1 MPEEI
6 ELKLRINAKDIPRLK
21 RSPLVRQHVV
31 GKPQT
36 RKLTSIYYDTPSLA
50 LLHSKVSV
58 RVRRMS
64 GRWFQSIKTSGQA
77 TDGLHTRLEWEDL
90 LQTGVP
96 DFEKMRIID
105 HAGIAESLSKPAL
118 QSSLQP
124 IFSTVVQRTEWQIQW
139 KQAHLELALDI
150 GHVVIDNENVA
161 EICELEIELK
171 SGDADAI
178 QEFFN
183 QLQSEFKLTKENTSK
198 AELGYGLY
206 LQRLKN

>member
-50 LLHSKVSV
+50 LLRSKVSV

-77 TDGLHTRLEWEDL
+77 TDGLHSRLEWEDL
-90 LQTGVP
+90 LQSGHP
-96 DFEKMRIID
+96 NFDKMQAID
-105 HAGIAESLSKPAL
+105 HVGIRQLLTDSSMQA
-118 QSSLQP
+118 SLQP
-124 IFSTVVQRTEWQIQW
+124 IFSTVVKRTEWQIQW
-139 KQAHLELALDI
+139 QQTHLELALDI
-150 GHVVIDNENVA
+150 GHVVIANTEVT

-178 QEFFN
+178 QAFAKH
-183 QLQSEFKLTKENTSK
+183 LQSEFKLTKENSSK
-198 AELGYGLY
+198 AELGYSLY
-206 LQRLKN
+206 LQQQRI